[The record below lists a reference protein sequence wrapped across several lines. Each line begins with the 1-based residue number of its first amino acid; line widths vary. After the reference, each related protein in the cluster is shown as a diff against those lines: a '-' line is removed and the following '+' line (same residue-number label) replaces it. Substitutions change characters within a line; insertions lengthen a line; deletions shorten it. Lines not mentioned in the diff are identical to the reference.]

1 MHHRRTHSDPGD
13 NDASLDNNT
22 LLDNDESVDEVES
35 VSDSESSVHTVDL
48 YRGWR
53 IPDLNFSV
61 KLPGWFILLVTLFI
75 FRGPSMPPL
84 CVA

>member
-1 MHHRRTHSDPGD
+1 MNHRRTHSDSSIDIKVRNLVGNAD
-13 NDASLDNNT
+13 D
-22 LLDNDESVDEVES
+22 VES
-35 VSDSESSVHTVDL
+35 VSDSDSSVHTVDL

-61 KLPGWFILLVTLFI
+61 KLPGWFVLLVTLFI
-75 FRGPSMPPL
+75 FKGPSMPPS

>member
-1 MHHRRTHSDPGD
+1 MHHRRSHSDPGD
-13 NDASLDNNT
+13 NDASL
-22 LLDNDESVDEVES
+22 DESVDEVES

>member
-1 MHHRRTHSDPGD
+1 MHHRRTHSDSSIDIKVRDYVPD
-13 NDASLDNNT
+13 DD
-22 LLDNDESVDEVES
+22 DES

-53 IPDLNFSV
+53 IPDVNFSV

-75 FRGPSMPPL
+75 FKGPSMPPL

>member
-1 MHHRRTHSDPGD
+1 MHHRRSHSDPGDAKD
-13 NDASLDNNT
+13 NDASLDA
-22 LLDNDESVDEVES
+22 SVDEVES

-53 IPDLNFSV
+53 LPDLNFSMRIPAWIV
-61 KLPGWFILLVTLFI
+61 ILATLLLFK
-75 FRGPSMPPL
+75 GPSMPPL

>member
-1 MHHRRTHSDPGD
+1 MHHRRSHSDPGNVKD
-13 NDASLDNNT
+13 NDMSLD
-22 LLDNDESVDEVES
+22 DESVCS
-35 VSDSESSVHTVDL
+35 STSSVHTVDL

-61 KLPGWFILLVTLFI
+61 KLPGWFVLLVTLLL
-75 FRGPSMPPL
+75 FRGPSMPPS

>member
-13 NDASLDNNT
+13 KNASLD
-22 LLDNDESVDEVES
+22 VDEVES
-35 VSDSESSVHTVDL
+35 VCSSISSVHTVDL

-53 IPDLNFSV
+53 IPDVNFSV
-61 KLPGWFILLVTLFI
+61 KIPGWFILLVTLFI

>member
-1 MHHRRTHSDPGD
+1 MHHRRTHSDSSIDIKVRNLVGD
-13 NDASLDNNT
+13 DD
-22 LLDNDESVDEVES
+22 ES

-48 YRGWR
+48 YTGWR
-53 IPDLNFSV
+53 LPDVNFSV

-75 FRGPSMPPL
+75 FKGPPL

>member
-1 MHHRRTHSDPGD
+1 MHNRRSRSDPGD
-13 NDASLDNNT
+13 AAKDNDA
-22 LLDNDESVDEVES
+22 SVDEVES

-53 IPDLNFSV
+53 IPDLNFSMRIPAWIV
-61 KLPGWFILLVTLFI
+61 ILATLLLFK
-75 FRGPSMPPL
+75 GPSMPPL